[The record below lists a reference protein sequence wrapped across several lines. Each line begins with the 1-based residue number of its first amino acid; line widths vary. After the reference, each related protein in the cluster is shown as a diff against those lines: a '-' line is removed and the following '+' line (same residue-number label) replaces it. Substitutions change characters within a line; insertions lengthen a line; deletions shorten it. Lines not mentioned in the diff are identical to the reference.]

1 MKRSPNRKTNIVV
14 CGYYGYRNLGDDA
27 ILDMICR
34 DFADDCELTVLSFRP
49 KETERIYPV
58 KAVNRFRLP
67 QVLRAIKGAD
77 LLLSGGGSLLQDK
90 TSTRSLLYYLS
101 ILRLAQ
107 LRGVPSVL
115 YAAGIG
121 PLRSPQNQKRVAR
134 VLRKVDLITL
144 RERES
149 LSLAERLCPGKQ
161 VLLTADPVFHME
173 PSPDSTAIQ
182 ILRQNGLGG
191 RPMFAV
197 SLRKTP
203 PGLWPRLAE
212 LLDRVA
218 AAGACTPVFVCMQDP
233 SDFEAAAAVQGLMK
247 EPSRVLRGC
256 GTGPDMIAVL
266 RHMRGVVGMR
276 LHALIFGAV
285 AGIPLVGF
293 NIDPKLEALLH
304 AVHGPE
310 PIELNDFDPA
320 ETAEQI
326 AGILAAGRAPDC
338 TKLIELSRQLPVA
351 VRALLA
357 QR

>member
-1 MKRSPNRKTNIVV
+1 MKRSPNHKKTIVV
-14 CGYYGYRNLGDDA
+14 CGYYGYRNMGDDA

-34 DFADDCELTVLSFRP
+34 DYGGDCELTVLSFRP
-49 KETERIYPV
+49 EETERLYPV
-58 KAVNRFRLP
+58 KAVKRFHLP
-67 QVLRAIKGAD
+67 QVLRAIRGAD

-101 ILRLAQ
+101 ILKIARLF
-107 LRGVPSVL
+107 GVPSVL

-121 PLRSPQNQKRVAR
+121 PLCSPQNRDRVAR

-144 RERES
+144 RESES
-149 LSLAERLCPGKQ
+149 LALVEQLCPGKQ
-161 VLLTADPVFHME
+161 ALLTADPVFHME
-173 PSPDSTAIQ
+173 PSPDSTAVE
-182 ILRQNGLGG
+182 ILRQNGLGDK
-191 RPMFAV
+191 PMFAV
-197 SLRKTP
+197 SLRKTAP
-203 PGLWPRLAE
+203 DLWPRLAE

-233 SDFEAAAAVQGLMK
+233 SDFEAAEAVQGLMK
-247 EPSRVLRGC
+247 ASSCVLRGC
-256 GTGPDMIAVL
+256 STGPDMIAVL
-266 RHMRGVVGMR
+266 RHMRCVVGMR

-293 NIDPKLEALLH
+293 NIDPKLGALLH
-304 AVHGPE
+304 TLHGPE

-326 AGILAAGRAPDC
+326 GRILTAGKAPDC
-338 TKLIELSRQLPVA
+338 TKLIEASRQLPIT

-357 QR
+357 R